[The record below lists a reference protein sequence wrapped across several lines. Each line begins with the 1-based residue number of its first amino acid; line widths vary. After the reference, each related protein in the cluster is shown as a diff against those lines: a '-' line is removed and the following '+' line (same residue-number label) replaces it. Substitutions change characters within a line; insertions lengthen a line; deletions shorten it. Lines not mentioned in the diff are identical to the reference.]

1 MGPEEPVVLV
11 KETWLSRKP
20 AKGSGLVAAASLLVM
35 AGFSLLFWSDSAG
48 LASQL
53 PANREMLL
61 EQGQVWRLL
70 TSVLVHADLQH
81 LLANSVG
88 IAVLGFLLY
97 GYFGF
102 RIHPLLTL
110 VAGALVTFLSIITY
124 PPQIN
129 LLGASGVV
137 YLMAA
142 FWLTMY
148 VCIERRFSV
157 SRRFLRAAG
166 LVLIALIPTAYRP
179 DTSYRTHVIGFSLGV
194 IAALLYF
201 FFNKKRFRRAEVIE
215 SDWE

>member
-1 MGPEEPVVLV
+1 MSVEEPVVLV
-11 KETWLSRKP
+11 KETWLSGKP
-20 AKGSGLVAAASLLVM
+20 APGSGLVAAASLLVM

-61 EQGQVWRLL
+61 QQGQFWRLL
-70 TSVLVHADLQH
+70 TSVLVHSDLQH
-81 LLANSVG
+81 LLSNSVG
-88 IAVLGFLLY
+88 IAILGFLFY

-102 RIHPLLTL
+102 RIYPLLTL
-110 VAGALVTFLSIITY
+110 VAGALVTFLSIMTY

-148 VCIERRFSV
+148 VCIERRFSI
-157 SRRFLRAAG
+157 SRRFLRAGG
-166 LVLIALIPTAYRP
+166 LVLIALVPTAYRP
-179 DTSYRTHVIGFSLGV
+179 DTSYRTHAIGFSVGI

-201 FFNKKRFRRAEVIE
+201 FFNKNRFRQTEVVE
-215 SDWE
+215 TDWE